1 MTTVHDEGLER
12 EARVERMF
20 SEFQAAQ
27 SRRGAKR
34 GHAADARRL
43 ATPRGAFEIPAEY
56 LPLYTY
62 LTRRSDD
69 TVVLTFE
76 EVEALL
82 EFALPAQARTE
93 SGWWAEAIL
102 SHSSAWTET
111 GRSAMPNLPAQT
123 VTFERLPIVP
133 ARSRPAPGTTLRVA
147 PSEKH
152 VAPDHGGDR

>member
-1 MTTVHDEGLER
+1 MTTGHDEGLER
-12 EARVERMF
+12 EARVDRMF

-27 SRRGAKR
+27 SRREAKR
-34 GHAADARRL
+34 GHAADSRRL
-43 ATPRGAFEIPAEY
+43 ATARGAIHIPAEY

-62 LTRRSDD
+62 LTRRCDD

-82 EFALPAQARTE
+82 EFALPTQARTE

-111 GRSAMPNLPAQT
+111 GRSAMPSLPAQT
-123 VTFERLPIVP
+123 VTFARLPMVP
-133 ARSRPAPGTTLRVA
+133 ARALRH
-147 PSEKH
+147 PSIGP
-152 VAPDHGGDR
+152 VG